1 MRSAKLLVAQ
11 DSLQGANAL
20 DKSKLYVGRDYDRYV
35 QEANDAEVLE
45 FILSRIGNKR
55 ITVIGDVMLDVYIN
69 GTMGKLSPEGDGD
82 FHVLKTTGE
91 SEYFG
96 GAAHVAA
103 QLKVLGCNVRLFSVV
118 GCDEAGA
125 VIRHDFQDVVADPF
139 VTTTTKI
146 RLVSDGKQIA
156 RADHDMVSQYRFY
169 PGEILTFTKGFKEAL
184 ESSDVIVISDYN
196 KGIICQAVLDLVHN
210 VCAEHNIPL
219 IVDPKCPPFDKYFPA
234 VTIAPNQDEFV
245 ADVMATKKFSFGA
258 FFELPTFYEVY
269 GACYSWKDVDNI
281 VITRGSA
288 GIRVASRSF
297 DLKEVADFPTA
308 RIDVPNVCG
317 AGDVVTAYL
326 AAAEAVN
333 VTVWQAAR
341 LANLAA
347 GLAVKKEGTPI
358 VSSKEIFSHLGIN
371 ARTD

>member
-1 MRSAKLLVAQ
+1 MRSAKLLVVQ
-11 DSLQGANAL
+11 DFLQGANAL
-20 DKSKLYVGRDYDRYV
+20 DKIYVDRDYGRYV

-45 FILSRIGNKR
+45 FILRRIGNKR
-55 ITVIGDVMLDVYIN
+55 VAVIGDVMLDVCLN
-69 GTMGKLSPEGDGD
+69 GTIGKLSPEGDGD

-103 QLKVLGCNVRLFSVV
+103 QLRVLGCNVKLFSVV

-125 VIRHDFQDVVADPF
+125 TIRHDFQDIVADPF

-146 RLVSDGKQIA
+146 RLVADGKQIA

-184 ESSDVIVISDYN
+184 KSSDVIVISDYN
-196 KGIICQAVLDLVHN
+196 KGIVCQAVLDLVHS

-219 IVDPKCPPFDKYFPA
+219 VVDPKCPPFDKYFPA
-234 VTIAPNQDEFV
+234 VTLTPNIAEFK
-245 ADVMATKKFSFGA
+245 AGLMLDGA
-258 FFELPTFYEVY
+258 FFEQPFFDKLMASYFIDHAVE
-269 GACYSWKDVDNI
+269 NI
-281 VITRGSA
+281 VVTRGHY
-288 GIRVASRSF
+288 GIRVASQRC
-297 DLKEVADFPTA
+297 DNAVDFPVVSA
-308 RIDVPNVCG
+308 DNPNVCG

-326 AAAEAVN
+326 AAAEAAG

-347 GLAVKKEGTPI
+347 SLAVKKEGTPI
-358 VSSKEIFSHLGIN
+358 VSPKEIFSHLGIN